1 MSKRQEIINQKKD
14 ILVDIDNDFFSYDAP
29 MNYKNILA
37 EIGQDDAS
45 NFHFTGKGNNTD
57 IPPTSDNSATRI
69 YRVYET
75 REVVTVALSFDMSDF
90 GVNDGSD

>member
-45 NFHFTGKGNNTD
+45 NFHFTGKGNAIIKIMSTVD
-57 IPPTSDNSATRI
+57 LSDAECS
-69 YRVYET
+69 
-75 REVVTVALSFDMSDF
+75 M
-90 GVNDGSD
+90 